1 MFGHNRIRG
10 LMAQAVYEEL
20 DARDRKAL
28 DRALNES
35 DELRAEAKAMGALA
49 KEIPREGV
57 KLDRELISAVRAG
70 LREETAV
77 FRPRRAHWVVSF
89 GALAL
94 VLLGVGTLITV
105 KSPVAHAPGVA
116 ESPAGS
122 GAVASPIALALQE
135 ARALTD
141 ARDYPNAY
149 VVLSRAFEGS
159 EEDALSG
166 EARQFMADL
175 AYIELRWYP
184 EAFSDYDALR
194 LHHNFAFQSQPANLL
209 RLNLLDEARGRD
221 DSYASLH
228 ALDAARRGESL
239 EEFEG
244 VLARYPATYV
254 ASLAAEEMATLSANL
269 DGLDA
274 GANLRVAALESAL
287 ARCTNPVARAQ
298 LKVEI
303 GHVVSREVDGA
314 DRALALYTEV
324 AESEITVLAQL
335 AQDSLDR
342 LPDGRQ

>member
-20 DARDRKAL
+20 DARDREVL
-28 DRALNES
+28 DRALKAS
-35 DELRAEAKAMGALA
+35 DELRAEAEAMGALA
-49 KEIPREGV
+49 EAIPREGV
-57 KLDRELISAVRAG
+57 ELDRDLISAVRAG
-70 LREETAV
+70 LRAETAV

-89 GALAL
+89 AALAL
-94 VLLGVGTLITV
+94 VLLGVGTLIAV
-105 KSPVAHAPGVA
+105 RSPVAHAPGVA
-116 ESPAGS
+116 EAPAVS
-122 GAVASPIALALQE
+122 KEASSPIELALQE
-135 ARALTD
+135 ARSLMRD
-141 ARDYPNAY
+141 RDYPNAY
-149 VVLSRAFEGS
+149 VVLSRAVEGS
-159 EEDALSG
+159 EENALGG
-166 EARQFMADL
+166 EARQFMADV
-175 AYIELRWYP
+175 AYVELRWYP

-194 LHHNFAFQSQPANLL
+194 LHHNSAFQSQPENLL

-221 DSYASLH
+221 SSFASLH

-269 DGLDA
+269 DGMDA

-303 GHVVSREVDGA
+303 GHVVSRQLDGA
-314 DRALALYTEV
+314 DRARALYTEV

-342 LPDGRQ
+342 LRNGRQ